1 MSILLGLGLSIAGS
15 AISAISAN
23 KAQKKAEK
31 RAKKAN
37 QELKELK
44 DQYSTLDTSN
54 PFLDMENTMEDLTIN
69 QRQFELEKQ
78 QFSQSQ
84 SNILSG
90 IRESA
95 GSSGIAAVAQALSNQ
110 GKLAAQQSSSSIG
123 FQERENQIKEREMA
137 GSLQNMEREGE
148 IWSRNAEKDKVG
160 TLLGMSQQEVAAY
173 REQAAAARQAKWDAI
188 AGGVESIGNML
199 VQPPGGGVAPPSPGP
214 VMESSEPGRERPP
227 GRYFLGMKV
236 GEVTPPPP
244 CNGLVG

>member
-1 MSILLGLGLSIAGS
+1 MSIMLGLGLSIAGS

-31 RAKKAN
+31 RAKRAN
-37 QELKELK
+37 QERKQLTEE
-44 DQYSTLDTSN
+44 YSMLDTTN

-78 QFSQSQ
+78 QFQQSQ

-90 IRESA
+90 IREAA

-123 FQERENQIKEREMA
+123 FQERENQIKERNMA
-137 GSLQNMEREGE
+137 ANLQNMEREGE
-148 IWSRNAEKDKVG
+148 LWSRNAEKDKVG

-199 VQPPGGGVAPPSPGP
+199 VQPPGGGIAPPAPGP

-227 GRYFLGMKV
+227 GKYFLGVKV
-236 GEVTPPPP
+236 GDVYVPPP
-244 CNGLVG
+244 CNGSI

>member
-1 MSILLGLGLSIAGS
+1 MLGLGLSIAGS

-31 RAKKAN
+31 RAKRAN
-37 QELKELK
+37 QEMKQLKEE
-44 DQYSTLDTSN
+44 YSMLDTTN

-78 QFSQSQ
+78 QFQQSQ
-84 SNILSG
+84 SSI
-90 IRESA
+90 IREAA

-123 FQERENQIKEREMA
+123 FQERENQIKERNMA
-137 GSLQNMEREGE
+137 ANLQNMEREGE
-148 IWSRNAEKDKVG
+148 LWSRNAEKDKVG

-199 VQPPGGGVAPPSPGP
+199 VQPPGGGIAPPAPGP

-227 GRYFLGMKV
+227 GKYFLGVKV
-236 GEVTPPPP
+236 GDVYVPPP
-244 CNGLVG
+244 CNGSI

>member
-1 MSILLGLGLSIAGS
+1 MSIMLGLGLSIAGS

-31 RAKKAN
+31 RAKRAN
-37 QELKELK
+37 QEMKQLKEE
-44 DQYSTLDTSN
+44 YSMLDTTN

-78 QFSQSQ
+78 QFQQSQ

-90 IRESA
+90 IREA
-95 GSSGIAAVAQALSNQ
+95 GGSYGIAAVAQALSNQ

-123 FQERENQIKEREMA
+123 FQERENQIKERNMA
-137 GSLQNMEREGE
+137 ANLQNMEREGE
-148 IWSRNAEKDKVG
+148 LWSRNAEKDKVG

-199 VQPPGGGVAPPSPGP
+199 VQPPGGGIAPPAPGP

-227 GRYFLGMKV
+227 GKYFLGVKV
-236 GEVTPPPP
+236 GDVYVPPP
-244 CNGLVG
+244 CNGSI

>member
-1 MSILLGLGLSIAGS
+1 MSIMLGLGLSIAGS

-37 QELKELK
+37 QEMKQLKEE
-44 DQYSTLDTSN
+44 YSMLDTTN

-78 QFSQSQ
+78 QFQQSQ
-84 SNILSG
+84 SSILSG
-90 IRESA
+90 IKEAA
-95 GSSGIAAVAQALSNQ
+95 GSSGVAAVAQALSNQ

-123 FQERENQIKEREMA
+123 FQERENQIKERNMA
-137 GSLQNMEREGE
+137 ANLQDMEREGE
-148 IWSRNAEKDKVG
+148 LWSRNAEKDKVG

-199 VQPPGGGVAPPSPGP
+199 VQPPGGGIAPPAPGP

-227 GRYFLGMKV
+227 GKYFLGVKGGDV
-236 GEVTPPPP
+236 YVPPP
-244 CNGLVG
+244 CNGSI

>member
-1 MSILLGLGLSIAGS
+1 MSIMLGLGLSIAGS

-31 RAKKAN
+31 RAKRAN
-37 QELKELK
+37 QEMKQLKEE
-44 DQYSTLDTSN
+44 YSMLDTTN

-78 QFSQSQ
+78 QFQQSQ
-84 SNILSG
+84 SSILSG
-90 IRESA
+90 IREAA
-95 GSSGIAAVAQALSNQ
+95 GSSGVAAVAQALSNQ

-123 FQERENQIKEREMA
+123 FQERENQIKERNMA
-137 GSLQNMEREGE
+137 ANLQNMEREGE
-148 IWSRNAEKDKVG
+148 LWSRNAEKDKVG

-199 VQPPGGGVAPPSPGP
+199 VQPPGGGMAPPAPGP

-227 GRYFLGMKV
+227 GKYFLGVKV
-236 GEVTPPPP
+236 GDVYVPPP
-244 CNGLVG
+244 CNGSI